1 MISMQVYRIRLI
13 DGSVVEISEEYDKQE
28 GLIDT
33 VNETIDNEMICVGD
47 PLMGFVYIPKRSIV
61 LIETAGICEADSE
74 TIEILRGGG
83 C

>member
-33 VNETIDNEMICVGD
+33 VNETIDNEMI
-47 PLMGFVYIPKRSIV
+47 
-61 LIETAGICEADSE
+61 
-74 TIEILRGGG
+74 
-83 C
+83 